1 MKLLIVD
8 DQESVINGLL
18 DGIDWSGLSVD
29 QVLTASNAL
38 EAKNIFERESVDI
51 VLCDIE
57 MPVESGIDLFHWVRK
72 KGYSPYFV
80 FLTSHAEFS
89 YAQEALRLGAAEYIV
104 QPAPYS
110 EIARVVTKAVC
121 AVRKEKADEITNSQG
136 RALVKQQ
143 KKISSGAIRSL
154 LAGRIMEEV
163 WRTLEEQ
170 GMLPVLDGPA
180 CVVMVEI
187 VKWNGNEKEWEPA
200 LLEAAVGNVADEI
213 FEACGQI
220 SGVAMVDPD
229 ICALILQN
237 RQGVLMSRQELVRQ
251 LQFLESFCERYFKF
265 EIACYLQEAESVKKA
280 QVYWK
285 QLRARAEENV
295 LRQKGIFADEDAF
308 GGGSG
313 YRFSKVKYWKKLLA
327 DGYYQ
332 TVEEE
337 AVELLEQLS
346 RQKVMNRETLQNF
359 YQDFMQMLYAQ
370 MNEEGRALGSIF
382 ATSEAME
389 LYQSATRSVR
399 QMQDLIH
406 YTMGRLEEDRE
417 PEEIDS
423 KAVMSQVIDYVQNH
437 LEEELRRDDIAAHVH
452 LNRDYLSRMFSRE
465 MGISLKEY
473 ITEQKMKAAQGMLKT
488 TSFPV
493 NFIGAKLGYCNSS
506 HFSFTY
512 KKVMG
517 RTPKEERALKEN

>member
-237 RQGVLMSRQELVRQ
+237 RQGVHMSRQELVRQ

-280 QVYWK
+280 QVLWK

-346 RQKVMNRETLQNF
+346 RQKVT
-359 YQDFMQMLYAQ
+359 AP
-370 MNEEGRALGSIF
+370 
-382 ATSEAME
+382 
-389 LYQSATRSVR
+389 
-399 QMQDLIH
+399 
-406 YTMGRLEEDRE
+406 RL
-417 PEEIDS
+417 
-423 KAVMSQVIDYVQNH
+423 
-437 LEEELRRDDIAAHVH
+437 AA
-452 LNRDYLSRMFSRE
+452 
-465 MGISLKEY
+465 IWP
-473 ITEQKMKAAQGMLKT
+473 AA
-488 TSFPV
+488 
-493 NFIGAKLGYCNSS
+493 
-506 HFSFTY
+506 
-512 KKVMG
+512 
-517 RTPKEERALKEN
+517 

>member
-237 RQGVLMSRQELVRQ
+237 RQGVHMSRQELVRQ
-251 LQFLESFCERYFKF
+251 
-265 EIACYLQEAESVKKA
+265 
-280 QVYWK
+280 
-285 QLRARAEENV
+285 
-295 LRQKGIFADEDAF
+295 KGIFAEEDAF

-517 RTPKEERALKEN
+517 RTPKEERTLKEN

>member
-163 WRTLEEQ
+163 WRNRGCFPCWT
-170 GMLPVLDGPA
+170 GRPV
-180 CVVMVEI
+180 
-187 VKWNGNEKEWEPA
+187 W
-200 LLEAAVGNVADEI
+200 
-213 FEACGQI
+213 
-220 SGVAMVDPD
+220 
-229 ICALILQN
+229 
-237 RQGVLMSRQELVRQ
+237 
-251 LQFLESFCERYFKF
+251 
-265 EIACYLQEAESVKKA
+265 
-280 QVYWK
+280 
-285 QLRARAEENV
+285 
-295 LRQKGIFADEDAF
+295 
-308 GGGSG
+308 
-313 YRFSKVKYWKKLLA
+313 
-327 DGYYQ
+327 
-332 TVEEE
+332 
-337 AVELLEQLS
+337 
-346 RQKVMNRETLQNF
+346 
-359 YQDFMQMLYAQ
+359 
-370 MNEEGRALGSIF
+370 
-382 ATSEAME
+382 
-389 LYQSATRSVR
+389 
-399 QMQDLIH
+399 
-406 YTMGRLEEDRE
+406 
-417 PEEIDS
+417 
-423 KAVMSQVIDYVQNH
+423 
-437 LEEELRRDDIAAHVH
+437 
-452 LNRDYLSRMFSRE
+452 
-465 MGISLKEY
+465 
-473 ITEQKMKAAQGMLKT
+473 
-488 TSFPV
+488 
-493 NFIGAKLGYCNSS
+493 
-506 HFSFTY
+506 
-512 KKVMG
+512 
-517 RTPKEERALKEN
+517 